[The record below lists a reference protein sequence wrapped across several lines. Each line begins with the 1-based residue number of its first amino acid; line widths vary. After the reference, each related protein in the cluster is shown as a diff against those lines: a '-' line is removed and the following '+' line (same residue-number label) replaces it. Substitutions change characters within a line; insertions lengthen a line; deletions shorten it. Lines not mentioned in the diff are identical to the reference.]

1 MCAWWPKVSCRVS
14 VVVVRQKAMM
24 TSASIYLSIF
34 GAVVMTTGDD
44 SVVTDTLEYNMPLCN
59 VGGF

>member
-1 MCAWWPKVSCRVS
+1 MS